1 MPGRLTESTRAFR
14 EAFSSKG
21 LRRLQLALAGS
32 VIGDWAFS
40 VALAVYAYEAGGA
53 KAVGLLALARWT
65 LAAFAAPFLSVL
77 ADRYRR
83 RSVMLAS
90 DSIRLLATAGAA
102 VAVWTSAPAVT
113 VYAAALIVT
122 AVSTAFQP
130 AQTALLPSLTSSPEQ
145 LTAAN
150 VVTSTIE
157 SVGTFLGPALGGLM
171 LVWAG
176 TGTVM
181 AIDSLTFAWSLV
193 MLSGIPRGERPI
205 REAEAEGI
213 LAEVAEGFAAV
224 GSNPR
229 MRLIMGL
236 FGAQVFVSGAISVL
250 IVVMALQLLHMGQSG
265 VGLLNAAVGVGGVL
279 GSLVTAALVGR
290 GRQSLNFAAGLVLW
304 GVPIALIAVFTNSG
318 FALAMLVVVGI
329 GNVLV
334 DVAGLTLLQR
344 VAPDEVLGRVFGVLE
359 TVFSL
364 AVGLGGAAAP
374 LMIHLIGIRGALVA
388 TGALLP
394 VLVAITWPMLLRLDV
409 GVLLPERV
417 ALMRGVPFL
426 EPLAEATLERI

>member
-40 VALAVYAYEAGGA
+40 IALAVYAYDAGGA

-102 VAVWTSAPAVT
+102 VAVWTSAPAVI

-157 SVGTFLGPALGGLM
+157 SVGTFLGPALGGADAGLGRHRHGDGDRLADVR
-171 LVWAG
+171 LVAG
-176 TGTVM
+176 DAVGHPPRR
-181 AIDSLTFAWSLV
+181 APDQGGARRRASWRRW
-193 MLSGIPRGERPI
+193 PRGSPRS
-205 REAEAEGI
+205 
-213 LAEVAEGFAAV
+213 AAT
-224 GSNPR
+224 P
-229 MRLIMGL
+229 
-236 FGAQVFVSGAISVL
+236 AC
-250 IVVMALQLLHMGQSG
+250 
-265 VGLLNAAVGVGGVL
+265 
-279 GSLVTAALVGR
+279 
-290 GRQSLNFAAGLVLW
+290 
-304 GVPIALIAVFTNSG
+304 
-318 FALAMLVVVGI
+318 
-329 GNVLV
+329 
-334 DVAGLTLLQR
+334 D
-344 VAPDEVLGRVFGVLE
+344 
-359 TVFSL
+359 
-364 AVGLGGAAAP
+364 
-374 LMIHLIGIRGALVA
+374 
-388 TGALLP
+388 
-394 VLVAITWPMLLRLDV
+394 
-409 GVLLPERV
+409 
-417 ALMRGVPFL
+417 
-426 EPLAEATLERI
+426 